1 MDFKIP
7 VISVIGNKDSGKTS
21 VMEALIKAFS
31 KNGFKVATAKHVSQ
45 KNFLIDRK
53 KTDTSR
59 LYSAG
64 SKLVMGISK
73 SELFLLDRIENNEF
87 SLDFLYE
94 YVKDAD
100 LLLLEGF
107 SKHISK
113 EPAIGKIVCIKKREE
128 IEKFEKKL
136 LGEILAYCSLNP
148 IDDRRVYSISEDG
161 RRLFELTKKFVQ
173 NNH

>member
-31 KNGFKVATAKHVSQ
+31 NNGFKVATAKHVSQ

-59 LYSAG
+59 LYLAG

-73 SELFLLDRIENNEF
+73 SELFLLDRIEDNEF
-87 SLDFLYE
+87 SLDFLHE
-94 YVKDAD
+94 YVKDVD

-107 SKHISK
+107 SKYIAK
-113 EPAIGKIVCIKKREE
+113 EPTIGKIVCIKKKGE
-128 IEKFEKKL
+128 IEKFEKRL
-136 LGEILAYCSLNP
+136 FGEILAYCSLNP
-148 IDDRRVYSISEDG
+148 IDDRRVYSISKDDK
-161 RRLFELTKKFVQ
+161 RLFELANKFVQ
-173 NNH
+173 GNH

>member
-21 VMEALIKAFS
+21 VIEALIKAFS
-31 KNGFKVATAKHVSQ
+31 NDGFKVASAKHVSQ

-73 SELFLLDRIENNEF
+73 SELFLLDRIKDNEF
-87 SLDFLYE
+87 SLDILYE
-94 YVKDAD
+94 YVRDAD

-107 SKHISK
+107 SKYIARKST
-113 EPAIGKIVCIKKREE
+113 IGKIICVKKKEE
-128 IEKFEKKL
+128 IEKFEEL
-136 LGEILAYCSLNP
+136 FGEILAFCSLNP
-148 IDDRRVYSISEDG
+148 IKDERVYSISKDS
-161 RRLFELTKKFVQ
+161 RRLFALTKKFLQ
-173 NNH
+173 DNH